1 MNAGRQNQRAQRLGV
16 SVLHSKRRHPYGNE
30 IYYII
35 LIFTILLTS
44 AATIWGPGGYLEM
57 KKTRAELETRRA
69 RVKALELSN
78 KARLDEIRNLRDDR
92 ETLERYARQKGYGK
106 RGEIIQQLP
115 APSGG
120 SQKPGKN

>member
-1 MNAGRQNQRAQRLGV
+1 M
-16 SVLHSKRRHPYGNE
+16 LHSKRRHPGNE

-35 LIFTILLTS
+35 LILVILLAG

-57 KKTRAELETRRA
+57 KKNRADLETRRA
-69 RVKALELSN
+69 RIKALELSN

-115 APSGG
+115 PQPVPQSPEKTE
-120 SQKPGKN
+120 QNKN

>member
-1 MNAGRQNQRAQRLGV
+1 M
-16 SVLHSKRRHPYGNE
+16 LHSKRHDTYGNE

-35 LIFTILLTS
+35 LILTILVAS

-57 KKTRAELETRRA
+57 KKNRADLETRRA

-115 APSGG
+115 APSG
-120 SQKPGKN
+120 SPKSGKN